1 MVQISNFVRRAVQI
15 NPSNPATVYGDRIH
29 IWREFED
36 RTRRLAG
43 ALHAHGFGAG
53 DRIGILALNSDRYLE
68 CLFGLSYGG
77 FVLVPINTRLAP
89 PEVASW
95 LADSECAALFVDDT
109 FLPILPTVLPTTP
122 TIRRTIHLGERETPC
137 GMLSHDRLIA
147 DAEPLAGPIGS
158 DDDLVGLFYT
168 GGTTGRSKGVMLSHD
183 NIMANALASYPGAL
197 VDDETRYIHAAPMFH
212 MADNAM
218 TFMVTGFGGT
228 HYFLQRFDPAAMIRA
243 IAEHRI
249 THSLVVPTMVNMVV
263 NHPDVE
269 RFDLSCLR
277 SLVYG
282 GSPMPEAV
290 IERTLHV
297 LPSARLTQLYGQSE
311 SSPVLTSLYHRYH
324 CFEGPYA
331 GKTKSAGRAVLS
343 CEVRIHDLDDNEV
356 PRGDVGEICAR
367 GPMVMLG
374 YWNQPELTAH
384 TLRNG
389 WLHTGD
395 GGYMDEEGFL
405 YVADRLKDMIISGG
419 ENVYSV
425 EVEAA
430 LYDHPAVAECAVIGV
445 PDEKWGERVHAVIR
459 LKSGM
464 SVTPDT
470 LVAHCHERIAGYK
483 CPRTVDLR
491 DEPLPLSGAGKI
503 LKTELRKPFWG
514 GKDRQVA

>member
-1 MVQISNFVRRAVQI
+1 MARISDFVHRAAQI
-15 NPSNPATVYGDRIH
+15 NPSKPATVFGDRTRNWREFGDRI
-29 IWREFED
+29 
-36 RTRRLAG
+36 RRLAG
-43 ALHAHGFGAG
+43 ALHAYGFQAG

-68 CLFGLSYGG
+68 YLFGLSYGG

-89 PEVASW
+89 PEMALW
-95 LADSECAALFVDDT
+95 LVDAECAALFVDDA
-109 FLPILPTVLPTTP
+109 FLPILPTVLPAAP
-122 TIRRTIHLGERETPC
+122 SIQRAIHVGEGETPAD
-137 GMLSHDRLIA
+137 MLSHDRLIA
-147 DAEPLAGPIGS
+147 DAEPLPAPIGS
-158 DDDLVGLFYT
+158 DQDLVGLFYT

-183 NIMANALASYPGAL
+183 NIVANALASYPGAL

-212 MADNAM
+212 IADNAM

-228 HYFLQRFDPAAMIRA
+228 HYFLPRFDPAAMVRA
-243 IAEHRI
+243 IAEHHI
-249 THSLVVPTMVNMVV
+249 THSLVVPTMINMVV
-263 NHPDVE
+263 NYPDVE
-269 RFDLSCLR
+269 SFNLSSLR

-290 IERTLHV
+290 IERTRKM

-343 CEVRIHDLDDNEV
+343 SEVRIHDLDDNEV
-356 PRGDVGEICAR
+356 PRGVVGEICAR

-374 YWNQPELTAH
+374 YWNQPELTAR
-384 TLRNG
+384 TLRKG

-395 GGYMDEEGFL
+395 GGYMDEEGFV

-419 ENVYSV
+419 ENIYSV

-430 LYDHPAVAECAVIGV
+430 LYDHPVVAECAVIGV
-445 PDEKWGERVHAVIR
+445 PDEKWGERVHAVVR
-459 LKSGM
+459 LKPGM
-464 SVTPDT
+464 SVTPEA
-470 LVAHCHERIAGYK
+470 LIAHCHERIAGYK

-503 LKTELRKPFWG
+503 LKTELRKPFWE

>member
-1 MVQISNFVRRAVQI
+1 MAQISEFVRRAVQI
-15 NPSNPATVYGDRIH
+15 NPSRPATVFGDRTRS
-29 IWREFED
+29 WREFED
-36 RTRRLAG
+36 RSRRLAG
-43 ALHAHGFGAG
+43 ALHAHGFKAG
-53 DRIGILALNSDRYLE
+53 DRIGILALNNDRFLE
-68 CLFGLSYGG
+68 CLFGLSHGG

-89 PEVASW
+89 PEMALW
-95 LADSECAALFVDDT
+95 LVDSECAALFVDDA
-109 FLPILPTVLPTTP
+109 FLPILPNVLPTTP
-122 TIRRTIHLGERETPC
+122 SIRQTIHLGECETPC
-137 GMLSHDRLIA
+137 GMLSHDRLIG
-147 DAEPLAGPIGS
+147 DAEPLTAPIGS
-158 DDDLVGLFYT
+158 GDDLVGLFYT

-183 NIMANALASYPGAL
+183 NILANALATYPGAL

-212 MADNAM
+212 VADNAM

-249 THSLVVPTMVNMVV
+249 THSLLVPTMVNMVV

-269 RFDLSCLR
+269 RFDLSSFR

-282 GSPMPEAV
+282 GSPMPEAL
-290 IERTLHV
+290 IERSLQV

-311 SSPVLTSLYHRYH
+311 ASPVLTSLDHRYH
-324 CFEGPYA
+324 CFAGPYA
-331 GKTKSAGRAVLS
+331 GKTKSAGRVVLS

-356 PRGDVGEICAR
+356 PRGVVGEICAR

-374 YWNQPELTAH
+374 YWKQPELTAR

-419 ENVYSV
+419 ENIYSV

-430 LYDHPAVAECAVIGV
+430 LYSHPAVAECAVIGV
-445 PDEKWGERVHAVIR
+445 PDEKWGERVHAVVR
-459 LKSGM
+459 LKPGM
-464 SVTPDT
+464 SGTPEA
-470 LVAHCHERIAGYK
+470 LIAHCQERIAGYK
-483 CPRTVDLR
+483 CPRAVDLR

-503 LKTELRKPFWG
+503 LKTQLRKPFWEG
-514 GKDRQVA
+514 GDRQVA